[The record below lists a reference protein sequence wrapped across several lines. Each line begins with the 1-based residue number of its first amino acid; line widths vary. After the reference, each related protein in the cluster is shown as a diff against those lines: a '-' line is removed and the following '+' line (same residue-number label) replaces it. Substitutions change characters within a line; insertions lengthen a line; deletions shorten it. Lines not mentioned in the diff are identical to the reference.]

1 MDNAST
7 DSSVEKY
14 TKVTMVAET
23 RNFTYRV
30 TIELHAISTL

>member
-14 TKVTMVAET
+14 QGNNGRRDK
-23 RNFTYRV
+23 
-30 TIELHAISTL
+30 ELYILSND